1 MLSRFS
7 IQQRLYSVP
16 AIIAVLLLSMVAF
29 ILWQVNGIVADGRIQ
44 SQYRSLAFQGAIAR
58 GDMANL
64 RKFEKDLM
72 LGARNPATV
81 KDYFKK
87 WNEQHTVFLV
97 TLREMLKLAEAESDK
112 KEINV
117 MIEEAGEYK
126 RSIEALH
133 VLLTSEKG
141 VTPAEAKESFDP
153 VRERVKTVFER
164 TEAKVYEYEKA
175 AEERAKI
182 SQGKVD
188 LVVNS
193 VVGICL
199 AILAIGVLLTLFI
212 ARSILKPLQIITE
225 RVEGVAKGDGDLR
238 LRVGLQSTDELGRLG
253 SALDLFLESTG
264 TIVRDVL
271 VTVKATV
278 DVAMQLSEAS
288 QTLSSGSE
296 EMSQQTQ
303 SMAAAA
309 SQLHQ
314 NLEVVSSS
322 IEEMSISVADIAKR
336 SVDAANVANE
346 ANSRTGT
353 TNDIVRE
360 LGQNAR
366 QIGKVIES
374 IVDIADQ
381 TNLLALNAAIEAADA
396 GDTGKRFAVVASEV
410 KELARQT
417 GESSEEIK
425 SRIETIQ
432 GSVEQTVQAI
442 DSITQVIQKVN
453 EVNQAIASFVEEQSI
468 AAQEV
473 SRNASMA
480 ASVSTEVARNVN
492 GVSTVVTEGAG
503 EATRVASLAQ
513 RLNDMA
519 THLQSALSRFK
530 V

>member
-1 MLSRFS
+1 M
-7 IQQRLYSVP
+7 
-16 AIIAVLLLSMVAF
+16 
-29 ILWQVNGIVADGRIQ
+29 ADGRIQ
-44 SQYRSLAFQGAIAR
+44 AQYRSLAFRGAIAR
-58 GDMANL
+58 GDLANL
-64 RKFEKDLM
+64 RKFEKDMMIL
-72 LGARNPATV
+72 ARSPAAV
-81 KDYFKK
+81 KDYSQK

-97 TLREMLKLAEAESDK
+97 TLQEMLRLAESDTDK
-112 KEINV
+112 KEINI
-117 MIEEAGEYK
+117 MIEQAGEYK
-126 RSIEALH
+126 RGIEALQA
-133 VLLTSEKG
+133 LLISEKG
-141 VTPAEAKESFDP
+141 ASTIEARESFDP

-164 TEAKVYEYEKA
+164 TESKVYEYEKA
-175 AEERAKI
+175 AEERGKI
-182 SQGKVD
+182 SDGKVD
-188 LVVNS
+188 VVVNS
-193 VVGICL
+193 VIGICL
-199 AILAIGVLLTLFI
+199 TILAIGVILTLFI
-212 ARSILKPLQIITE
+212 ARSILKPLQLITE
-225 RVEGVAKGDGDLR
+225 RVEDVAKGDGDLR
-238 LRVGLQSTDELGRLG
+238 LRVGLTSTDELGRLG
-253 SALDLFLESTG
+253 KALDLFLESTG
-264 TIVRDVL
+264 NIVRDVL

-296 EMSQQTQ
+296 EMSTQTQ
-303 SMAAAA
+303 SMATAA

-346 ANSRTGT
+346 ANSRTAT
-353 TNDIVRE
+353 TNEIVRE

-480 ASVSTEVARNVN
+480 ATVSTEVARNVN

-519 THLQSALSRFK
+519 THLESALSRFK